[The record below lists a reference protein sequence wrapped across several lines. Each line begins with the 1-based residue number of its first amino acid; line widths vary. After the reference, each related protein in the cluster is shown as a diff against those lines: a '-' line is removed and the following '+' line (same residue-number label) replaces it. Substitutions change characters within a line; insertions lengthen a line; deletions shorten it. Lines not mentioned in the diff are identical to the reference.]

1 MTNLASNSL
10 SVTAETVR
18 DLLLESDALAVKSI
32 DKALEAGR
40 LLVIAKE
47 ECKHGEWLPFLDRAG
62 IGERKAQRY
71 MTLARSGVTSV
82 TVSEMGGIRAT
93 LEFLS
98 RRERALPTGDR
109 GLIVYGDR
117 DKDIWNAV
125 FLMES
130 SHHRGFYYMAAM
142 NGAHTIF
149 NMRPI
154 AGEPLHIPGEE
165 SIYPVWHWIERQFL
179 APPAGWKVEEC
190 GVGVVALLF
199 TFIDL
204 DHSITEQSDL
214 LNFANVAGL
223 RQLKEQVDA
232 ICGDPAEDCQ
242 PDEPGGGEAER
253 AAEELATFRQRI
265 ASFSP
270 EMRRAMLESLAA

>member
-1 MTNLASNSL
+1 MIQLKSNTL
-10 SVTAETVR
+10 SVSAETVR
-18 DLLLESDALAVKSI
+18 ELLAESDALATKSI

-40 LLVIAKE
+40 LLVIARE
-47 ECKHGEWLPFLDRAG
+47 GCRHGEWLPFLERAG

-82 TVSEMGGIRAT
+82 TVSEMGGIRVT
-93 LEFLS
+93 LEYLS
-98 RRERALPTGDR
+98 RRERKLPIGDR

-117 DKDIWNAV
+117 ERDIWNAV

-142 NGAHTIF
+142 NGDHTVF

-154 AGEPLHIPGEE
+154 SGEPLHIPGEAP
-165 SIYPVWHWIERQFL
+165 IYPVWNWIDRQFL

-190 GVGVVALLF
+190 DAGVVALLF
-199 TFIDL
+199 TFVDL
-204 DHSITEQSDL
+204 DHSISEQHDL
-214 LNFANVAGL
+214 MNFANLAGL

-232 ICGDPAEDCQ
+232 MCGDPNDHQGA
-242 PDEPGGGEAER
+242 PDDGEAER
-253 AAEELATFRQRI
+253 AAEELAMFRQRI
-265 ASFSP
+265 SSFSP
-270 EMRRAMLESLAA
+270 EMRQAMLDSLAS